1 MRMTLAATGPV
12 RAPEAWARYEKPDR
26 WPTWSPQLLRVE
38 PAGAVLATGLT
49 GRVHGPLGV
58 SADFTVT
65 AVDAAART
73 WSWEVRRGPLRLRLE
88 HGVQP
93 AGAGSL
99 TWLVLWGPAPVLLGY
114 APPAFYALHRLVS
127 LPV

>member
-1 MRMTLAATGPV
+1 MRMTMAATGPV
-12 RAPEAWARYEKPDR
+12 AAPAAWDRYVQLDR
-26 WPTWSPQLLRVE
+26 WPTWSPQLRRVE
-38 PAGAVLATGLT
+38 PAGAVLTAGMT
-49 GRVHGPLGV
+49 GRVHGPLGA
-58 SADFTVT
+58 SARFTVT
-65 AVDAAART
+65 AVDVDART
-73 WSWEVRRGPLRLRLE
+73 WHWEVRRGPLRLRLE

-114 APPAFYALHRLVS
+114 APLAAYALHRLVS